1 MVWIVLLLI
10 LAALF
15 FALSVYLEAIG
26 VILGFITAA
35 SALAV
40 ASFKFQ
46 LEPGTI
52 MILGIFGFSV
62 MLGVVI
68 LITATRQS

>member
-15 FALSVYLEAIG
+15 FALSVFLEAIG

-40 ASFKFQ
+40 ASFEFQ

-52 MILGIFGFSV
+52 MISGIFGFFV
-62 MLGVVI
+62 ILGVVI